1 MENLKK
7 IDIWNSQI
15 IVDDFSFKKN
25 QEIRDF
31 IKNTKFIESMLEKIN
46 SQIYIILWW
55 DWTMLRAINSTAE
68 DKIPYLWINFWTKW
82 FLLND
87 KNYLWGDSFISK
99 KYPLLDINVKTEK
112 AEFFDRA
119 FNEAQIKAGW
129 GTMIDLDLKIGE
141 NSGINLRWDWLLI
154 VTPAWSTW
162 YNLSASGPILP
173 HDSNTFIATP
183 LLVFEPK
190 WVRPVVFPNNMDVK
204 IIKNNERKPKMS
216 VYADSKE
223 IIADYEWEAEI
234 IIKKSSQEVE
244 LLIAK
249 SYEKS
254 WNNKIYSEQWFYIS

>member
-1 MENLKK
+1 MENFKR
-7 IDIWNSQI
+7 INIGNSQI
-15 IVDDFSFKKN
+15 IVDNFSFEKN

-31 IKNTKFIESMLEKIN
+31 IKNTKFIEEMLEKIN
-46 SQIYIILWW
+46 SQIYIILGG
-55 DWTMLRAINSTAE
+55 DGTMLRAINSTAE
-68 DKIPYLWINFWTKW
+68 DKIPYLGINFGTKG

-87 KNYLWGDSFISK
+87 KNYLGGDSFVSK

-112 AEFFDRA
+112 LEFFDRA
-119 FNEAQIKAGW
+119 FNEAQIKAGG

-141 NSGINLRWDWLLI
+141 NSNINLRGDGLLI
-154 VTPAWSTW
+154 VTPAGSTG

-190 WVRPVVFPNNMDVK
+190 GVRPVVFPNNMDVK

-223 IIADYEWEAEI
+223 IIADYEGEAEI

-254 WNNKIYSEQWFYIS
+254 WNNKIYSEQGFNIS